1 MPVTISWQTI
11 VSFAAVL
18 GAGAVV
24 WNYITRVVHKL
35 EYDREQD
42 ERIAR
47 LEEAHSRDIS
57 DLRRHHDED
66 MAATR
71 KEMAIICRGILASLK
86 DDEMAKQSSIK
97 EMEDC
102 FAFSSSFNDAKIP
115 LHIIAISFRVAAI
128 SSS

>member
-18 GAGAVV
+18 GAAAVV
-24 WNYITRVVHKL
+24 WNYIARVVHKL

-42 ERIAR
+42 ERISR

-57 DLRRHHDED
+57 DLRRQHDED

-86 DDEMAKQSSIK
+86 DDERAKQSSIK
-97 EMEDC
+97 EMEDYLNTS
-102 FAFSSSFNDAKIP
+102 AH
-115 LHIIAISFRVAAI
+115 HIVNQNQKRK
-128 SSS
+128 

>member
-1 MPVTISWQTI
+1 MPVTISWQTLI
-11 VSFAAVL
+11 SFAAVL

-42 ERIAR
+42 ERITR
-47 LEEAHSRDIS
+47 LEEAHTRDIA

-86 DDEMAKQSSIK
+86 DDEKAKQSSIK
-97 EMEDC
+97 EMEDYLN
-102 FAFSSSFNDAKIP
+102 SSAH
-115 LHIIAISFRVAAI
+115 HIVNQNQNQKRK
-128 SSS
+128 

>member
-42 ERIAR
+42 ERITR

-86 DDEMAKQSSIK
+86 DDEKAKQSSIK
-97 EMEDC
+97 RWRT
-102 FAFSSSFNDAKIP
+102 I
-115 LHIIAISFRVAAI
+115 
-128 SSS
+128 

>member
-11 VSFAAVL
+11 VSLAAVIS
-18 GAGAVV
+18 AGAVL

-42 ERIAR
+42 ERITR

-57 DLRRHHDED
+57 DLRRQHDED

-71 KEMAIICRGILASLK
+71 KELAIICRGILASLK
-86 DDEMAKQSSIK
+86 DDEQAKQSSIK
-97 EMEDC
+97 EMEDYLNTS
-102 FAFSSSFNDAKIP
+102 AH
-115 LHIIAISFRVAAI
+115 HIANQNQKRK
-128 SSS
+128 

>member
-1 MPVTISWQTI
+1 MLNSKIERVKCMPITISWQTL

-42 ERIAR
+42 ERITR

-57 DLRRHHDED
+57 DLRRRHDED

-86 DDEMAKQSSIK
+86 DDE
-97 EMEDC
+97 
-102 FAFSSSFNDAKIP
+102 
-115 LHIIAISFRVAAI
+115 
-128 SSS
+128 

>member
-18 GAGAVV
+18 GAGAVL

-42 ERIAR
+42 ERITR

-57 DLRRHHDED
+57 DLRRQHDED

-86 DDEMAKQSSIK
+86 DDEKAKQSSIK
-97 EMEDC
+97 EMEDYLNTS
-102 FAFSSSFNDAKIP
+102 AH
-115 LHIIAISFRVAAI
+115 HIVDQNGKRKTN
-128 SSS
+128 

>member
-1 MPVTISWQTI
+1 MPVTISWQTL

-47 LEEAHSRDIS
+47 LEEAHARDIA

-86 DDEMAKQSSIK
+86 DDDKATVLYQGDGGLFKYFCTPHCQSKWQTENELRS
-97 EMEDC
+97 
-102 FAFSSSFNDAKIP
+102 
-115 LHIIAISFRVAAI
+115 
-128 SSS
+128 

>member
-1 MPVTISWQTI
+1 MPVTISWQTL

-47 LEEAHSRDIS
+47 LEEAHARDIA

-71 KEMAIICRGILASLK
+71 KEMA
-86 DDEMAKQSSIK
+86 KQSSIK
-97 EMEDC
+97 EMEDYLNTS
-102 FAFSSSFNDAKIP
+102 AH
-115 LHIIAISFRVAAI
+115 HIVNQNGKRKTN
-128 SSS
+128 